1 MRPIVALRRASV
13 LPLLLALSVA
23 TLAGCQSPPPDEQE
37 AETAQAQQEA
47 VADAAPSPDNAP
59 QPPPIGSCDASQL
72 QGLVGQPLTDALSAQ
87 AKQDAN
93 ATEVRILKPGEMV
106 TMEFNGERLNL
117 EVDEKQQ
124 VTAVRCG

>member
-1 MRPIVALRRASV
+1 MLPFVALHRASR
-13 LPLLLALSVA
+13 PLLLAMAVA

-37 AETAQAQQEA
+37 AATAQAQQEA
-47 VADAAPSPDNAP
+47 VADAAPSPENAP

-87 AKQDAN
+87 AQLDAN
-93 ATEVRILKPGEMV
+93 ARQVRVLKPGQMV

-117 EVDEKQQ
+117 EVDDKQH